1 MTFPII
7 RRATIADAPVIYDLV
22 CNLAEFQ
29 KASDRVRTSLEQI
42 VETMFGDNPQGWAEL
57 VEDEDGVQGMALWF
71 VTYSTWEGSYGI
83 HMEDLFVRPEARGK
97 GYASLLFQRLA
108 LIMEEKGWARME
120 WTVIDW
126 NQPAIDV
133 YQHMGGEEIEGWYD
147 YRMIGEPVHA
157 LAEQGRQNGLTAEL

>member
-42 VETMFGDNPQGWAEL
+42 VETMFGDNPQVWAEL

-71 VTYSTWEGSYGI
+71 LTYSTWEGSYGI
-83 HMEDLFVRPEARGK
+83 HMEDLLSVRKHVGK
-97 GYASLLFQRLA
+97 AMRHFSF
-108 LIMEEKGWARME
+108 
-120 WTVIDW
+120 
-126 NQPAIDV
+126 
-133 YQHMGGEEIEGWYD
+133 
-147 YRMIGEPVHA
+147 
-157 LAEQGRQNGLTAEL
+157 NG

>member
-42 VETMFGDNPQGWAEL
+42 VETMFGDNPQVWAEL

-83 HMEDLFVRPEARGK
+83 HMEDLFVSQEAR
-97 GYASLLFQRLA
+97 R
-108 LIMEEKGWARME
+108 
-120 WTVIDW
+120 
-126 NQPAIDV
+126 
-133 YQHMGGEEIEGWYD
+133 
-147 YRMIGEPVHA
+147 
-157 LAEQGRQNGLTAEL
+157 NG

>member
-42 VETMFGDNPQGWAEL
+42 VETMFGDNPQVWAEL

-83 HMEDLFVRPEARGK
+83 HMEDLLSVRKHVGK
-97 GYASLLFQRLA
+97 AMRHFSF
-108 LIMEEKGWARME
+108 
-120 WTVIDW
+120 
-126 NQPAIDV
+126 
-133 YQHMGGEEIEGWYD
+133 
-147 YRMIGEPVHA
+147 
-157 LAEQGRQNGLTAEL
+157 NGKR

>member
-42 VETMFGDNPQGWAEL
+42 VETMFGDNSQVWAEL

-83 HMEDLFVRPEARGK
+83 HMEDLLSVRKHVGK
-97 GYASLLFQRLA
+97 AMRHFSF
-108 LIMEEKGWARME
+108 
-120 WTVIDW
+120 
-126 NQPAIDV
+126 
-133 YQHMGGEEIEGWYD
+133 
-147 YRMIGEPVHA
+147 
-157 LAEQGRQNGLTAEL
+157 NG

>member
-42 VETMFGDNPQGWAEL
+42 VETMFGDNPQVWAEL

-83 HMEDLFVRPEARGK
+83 HMEDLLSVRKHVGK
-97 GYASLLFQRLA
+97 AMRHFSF
-108 LIMEEKGWARME
+108 
-120 WTVIDW
+120 
-126 NQPAIDV
+126 
-133 YQHMGGEEIEGWYD
+133 
-147 YRMIGEPVHA
+147 
-157 LAEQGRQNGLTAEL
+157 NG